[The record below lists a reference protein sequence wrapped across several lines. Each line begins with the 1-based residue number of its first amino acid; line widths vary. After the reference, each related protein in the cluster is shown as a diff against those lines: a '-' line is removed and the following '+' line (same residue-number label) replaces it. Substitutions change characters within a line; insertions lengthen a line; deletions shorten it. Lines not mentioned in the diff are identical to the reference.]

1 MQFIFSNV
9 RDERLEKEYYHET
22 KKYERVEKKNKKKK
36 KKKKKITDE
45 YE

>member
-1 MQFIFSNV
+1 MQFIFFNV

-36 KKKKKITDE
+36 KKKKITDD